1 MMEGATSDDNSAQLI
16 KLKAEIKSLQMENK
30 NLKLKNS
37 AQERTIDEIQTNFQK
52 LKSAFGKRVKLFL
65 LVMVL
70 FLARVFYQM
79 QHQVKSNKHQMLCL

>member
-1 MMEGATSDDNSAQLI
+1 MEGATSDDNSAQLA

-30 NLKLKNS
+30 NLRLKNH
-37 AQERTIDEIQTNFQK
+37 AQERTIDEIQTDFQK

-70 FLARVFYQM
+70 FTARVFYQM
-79 QHQVKSNKHQMLCL
+79 

>member
-1 MMEGATSDDNSAQLI
+1 MMEGATSDDNSAQLA

-30 NLKLKNS
+30 NLRLKNH
-37 AQERTIDEIQTNFQK
+37 AQERTIDEIQTDFQK

-70 FLARVFYQM
+70 FTARVFYQM
-79 QHQVKSNKHQMLCL
+79 